1 MNTSNNPHRN
11 RGKPQTATWLI
22 WALTFLN
29 LASAQD
35 LLYLRPER
43 HSLEMSEGTTI
54 VGGFNALDK
63 ICASQIG
70 SSPPKIGVKI
80 SFIFETATY
89 R

>member
-11 RGKPQTATWLI
+11 HGKSQTATWLI

-43 HSLEMSEGTTI
+43 QSLEMSEATTI
-54 VGGFNALDK
+54 VGGFNPFGQNMRK
-63 ICASQIG
+63 SNWIISPQIG
-70 SSPPKIGVKI
+70 AKI
-80 SFIFETATY
+80 SNL
-89 R
+89 